1 LTRESVTTDA
11 IVLRTV
17 PYRDAD
23 LIVTL
28 YTRERGK
35 LSAMAR
41 SARQSKKRF
50 GSCLQLFTVSEVQLT
65 TRGGELHTLG
75 SAQLERSYTD
85 MAADMACFA
94 HASYGTEL
102 VRDLSAPEVADPG
115 MLELIVELYQELEER
130 GASTLV
136 LRAFELRIL
145 HMVGLAP
152 VLERCVG
159 CGAAEV
165 YTRGVVLDPNRG
177 GICCSTCA
185 AMSRGAGVRPIAPGA
200 LRVLQAAQNVPSLAA
215 ASALAITSA
224 TKSDSRT
231 IEANNQAEARDALV
245 ALLLGH
251 IGKPLRSLEFIA
263 KVSGAARH
271 NREQS

>member
-1 LTRESVTTDA
+1 MARESITTEA
-11 IVLRTV
+11 IVLRAV

-28 YTRERGK
+28 YTRERGRV
-35 LSAMAR
+35 SALAR

-50 GSCLQLFTVSEVQLT
+50 GSCLQLFTLSEMQLT
-65 TRGGELHTLG
+65 SRGGELFTLA
-75 SAQLERSYTD
+75 SARLEKSYAA

-102 VRDLSAPEVADPG
+102 VRELTAPEVSDPG
-115 MLELIVELYQELEER
+115 VLELILELYQELEER
-130 GASTLV
+130 GPSTRV
-136 LRAFELRIL
+136 LRAFELRLL
-145 HMVGLAP
+145 HLVGLAP
-152 VLERCVG
+152 VLEQCVG
-159 CGAAEV
+159 CGATEV

-177 GICCSTCA
+177 GVCCSTCA

-200 LRVLQAAQNVPSLAA
+200 LQVLQAAQRVPSLADA
-215 ASALAITSA
+215 RALAGEPGSL
-224 TKSDSRT
+224 
-231 IEANNQAEARDALV
+231 AEARDALV
-245 ALLLGH
+245 ALILGH

-263 KVSGAARH
+263 KVSGAVKQ